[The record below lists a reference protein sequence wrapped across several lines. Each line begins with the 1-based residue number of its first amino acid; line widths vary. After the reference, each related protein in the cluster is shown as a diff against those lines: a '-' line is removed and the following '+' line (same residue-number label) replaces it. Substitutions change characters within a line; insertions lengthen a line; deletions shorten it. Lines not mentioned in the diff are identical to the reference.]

1 MANGANDM
9 ATPKGA
15 WTMASL
21 LFVYMMINF
30 ADKAV
35 VGLAAVPI
43 MRELDLTPKQY
54 GTLGSGFFLLFSLS
68 GILVGFQA
76 NRRPT
81 RWIILLLAASWS
93 LAQFPMIGAVSF
105 TTLLVCRVL
114 LGAGEG
120 PAAAVALHAVYK
132 WFPDEKR
139 TMPTAFLSQGAAIGV
154 IVALP
159 VLNWIILRYSWHWAF
174 GTLGLAGLIWVAVWY
189 FAGLDGPIHDGPLR
203 EAPIKNLPLQPTETE
218 RPEFPP
224 AERPG
229 YVQPERVGYAQ
240 LMLAPTFVGCVL
252 ACFGAYWSLAMGLT
266 WFTPFVVKG
275 LGVPQS
281 SAGWIAS
288 LPWVMGA
295 CTVLLSGW
303 ISQVL
308 VGRGV
313 STRVARGV
321 LGAGPLIVGGAF
333 IGCLPLVSGAA
344 AKIALLVIGTGLS
357 GPIYVVCAPMIAE
370 FTPTLQRGAAIAS
383 FGAIYTLAG
392 VIAPYANGSVI
403 ERAATALEGYQTG
416 YLICAAMQVAG
427 GLCGLALM
435 WPAQDR
441 ARMTRHRMATAAA
454 TDVRFG

>member
-1 MANGANDM
+1 M

-15 WTMASL
+15 WMAASL
-21 LFVYMMINF
+21 LFIYMMINF

-43 MRELDLTPKQY
+43 MRDLDLTPKQY
-54 GTLGSGFFLLFSLS
+54 GALGSSFFLLFSVS
-68 GILVGFQA
+68 GVLVGFQA

-81 RWIILLLAASWS
+81 RWIILLLAASW
-93 LAQFPMIGAVSF
+93 AVVQFPMIGTISF
-105 TTLLVCRVL
+105 TTLLICRVL
-114 LGAGEG
+114 LGIGEG
-120 PAAAVALHAVYK
+120 PAASVALHAVYK

-139 TMPTAFLSQGAAIGV
+139 TMPTAILSQGAAIGV

-159 VLNWIILRYSWHWAF
+159 VLNWIIVHYSWHWAF
-174 GTLGLAGLIWVAVWY
+174 GALGLAGLVWVAAWY
-189 FAGLDGPIHDGPLR
+189 LLGRDGPI
-203 EAPIKNLPLQPTETE
+203 EELPL
-218 RPEFPP
+218 P
-224 AERPG
+224 AATAEQPG
-229 YVQPERVGYAQ
+229 YARSEQVGYGHI
-240 LMLAPTFVGCVL
+240 LLAPTFIGCVL

-281 SAGWIAS
+281 SAGLIAS

-295 CTVLLSGW
+295 CSVLLSGW

-313 STRVARGV
+313 PTRLARGV
-321 LGAGPLIVGGAF
+321 LGAVPLICGGLL
-333 IGCLPLVSGAA
+333 IGLLPLVSGVGV
-344 AKIALLVIGTGLS
+344 KIALLVIGTGLT
-357 GPIYVVCAPMIAE
+357 GPIYVVCAPMISE
-370 FTPTLQRGAAIAS
+370 FTPVRQRGAAIAI

-403 ERAATALEGYQTG
+403 ERAATVLDGYQTG
-416 YLICAAMQVAG
+416 YLICAGMQVAG

-435 WPAQDR
+435 WPAHDR
-441 ARMTRHRMATAAA
+441 DRVTRHRLASSAASA
-454 TDVRFG
+454 MLSG